1 MLEEEVKYISNF
13 IEEIKRVMLAGKY
26 NYDTEL
32 YLQLLR
38 CERYL
43 AHELKELG
51 ESKVK
56 NE

>member
-13 IEEIKRVMLAGKY
+13 IEEIKGEMLAGKY
-26 NYDTEL
+26 NYNTEL

-43 AHELKELG
+43 AKELKEMK

>member
-1 MLEEEVKYISNF
+1 MLLEEIKYISNF
-13 IEEIKRVMLAGKY
+13 IEDIKKEMLAGKY
-26 NYDTEL
+26 NYNTEL

-43 AHELKELG
+43 AHELKELK
-51 ESKVK
+51 ESRVK

>member
-1 MLEEEVKYISNF
+1 MTDKQIKYILNF
-13 IEEIKRVMLAGKY
+13 VVEIKKEMLNGKY
-26 NYDTEL
+26 NYNTDL

-43 AHELKELG
+43 SKELKELE

>member
-13 IEEIKRVMLAGKY
+13 VEEIKGEMLAGKY
-26 NYDTEL
+26 NYNTEL

-43 AHELKELG
+43 AHELKEIE
-51 ESKVK
+51 ESQVK

>member
-1 MLEEEVKYISNF
+1 MVAEEIKYISNF
-13 IEEIKRVMLAGKY
+13 IEEIKAEMLAGKY
-26 NYDTEL
+26 NYNTEL

-43 AHELKELG
+43 SKELKELQ
-51 ESKVK
+51 ERKVK

>member
-1 MLEEEVKYISNF
+1 MTDKELKYVLNF
-13 IEEIKRVMLAGKY
+13 IEEIKGEMLAGKY
-26 NYDTEL
+26 NYNTEL

-43 AHELKELG
+43 AHELKEIE
-51 ESKVK
+51 ESQVK

>member
-1 MLEEEVKYISNF
+1 MLAEEIKYISNF
-13 IEEIKRVMLAGKY
+13 IEEIKKEMLAGKY
-26 NYDTEL
+26 NYNTEL

-43 AHELKELG
+43 SHELKELK

>member
-1 MLEEEVKYISNF
+1 MTDKELKFVLNF
-13 IEEIKRVMLAGKY
+13 IEEIKGEMLAGKY
-26 NYDTEL
+26 NYNTDL

-43 AHELKELG
+43 SHELKELE

>member
-1 MLEEEVKYISNF
+1 MNVEEIKYISNF
-13 IEEIKRVMLAGKY
+13 IEEIKKEMLAGKY
-26 NYDTEL
+26 NYNTEL
-32 YLQLLR
+32 YLQVLR

-43 AHELKELG
+43 SKELKELK

>member
-1 MLEEEVKYISNF
+1 MKDKEIKYILNF
-13 IEEIKRVMLAGKY
+13 VEEIKKEMLNGKY
-26 NYDTEL
+26 NYNTEL
-32 YLQLLR
+32 YLHLLR

-43 AHELKELG
+43 SKELKDLE

>member
-1 MLEEEVKYISNF
+1 MTAEEIKYISNF
-13 IEEIKRVMLAGKY
+13 IEEIKGKMLRGKY
-26 NYDTEL
+26 GYNTEL

-43 AHELKELG
+43 AHELKELQ

-56 NE
+56 

>member
-1 MLEEEVKYISNF
+1 MLEEELKYISNF
-13 IEEIKRVMLAGKY
+13 IEEIKGEMLAGKY
-26 NYDTEL
+26 NYKTDL
-32 YLQLLR
+32 YLRLLR

-43 AHELKELG
+43 SKELKEMK

>member
-1 MLEEEVKYISNF
+1 MLTEEIKYISNF
-13 IEEIKRVMLAGKY
+13 IEEIKGEMLAGKY
-26 NYDTEL
+26 NYNTEL

-43 AHELKELG
+43 DHELKRVERKQG
-51 ESKVK
+51 K

>member
-1 MLEEEVKYISNF
+1 MLEEGVKYILNF
-13 IEEIKRVMLAGKY
+13 VEEIKKEMLNGKY
-26 NYDTEL
+26 NYNTEL

-43 AHELKELG
+43 AHELKELK
-51 ESKVK
+51 ESQVK

>member
-1 MLEEEVKYISNF
+1 MLAEEIKHISNF
-13 IEEIKRVMLAGKY
+13 IEEIKKEMLAGKY
-26 NYDTEL
+26 NYNTEL

-43 AHELKELG
+43 AHELKRVERKQG
-51 ESKVK
+51 K

>member
-1 MLEEEVKYISNF
+1 MLEKEVKYISNF
-13 IEEIKRVMLAGKY
+13 IGEIKGEMLAGKY
-26 NYDTEL
+26 NYNTEL

-43 AHELKELG
+43 AHGIKELK

>member
-1 MLEEEVKYISNF
+1 MLEKELKYILNF
-13 IEEIKRVMLAGKY
+13 IEEIKGEMLAGKY
-26 NYDTEL
+26 NYNTEL
-32 YLQLLR
+32 YLHLLR

-43 AHELKELG
+43 AHELKDLH

>member
-1 MLEEEVKYISNF
+1 MTEKEVKYILNF
-13 IEEIKRVMLAGKY
+13 VEEIKKEMLNGKY
-26 NYDTEL
+26 NYNTEL

-43 AHELKELG
+43 SKELKELE

>member
-1 MLEEEVKYISNF
+1 MLAEEIKYISNF
-13 IEEIKRVMLAGKY
+13 VEEIKAEMLAGKY
-26 NYDTEL
+26 KYNTDL

-43 AHELKELG
+43 AHELKELE
-51 ESKVK
+51 ESQVK

>member
-1 MLEEEVKYISNF
+1 MIAEEIEYISNF
-13 IEEIKRVMLAGKY
+13 IEEIKGEMLAGKY
-26 NYDTEL
+26 NYNTEL
-32 YLQLLR
+32 YIQLLR

-43 AHELKELG
+43 AHELKELK

>member
-1 MLEEEVKYISNF
+1 MNKEEVKFIFNF
-13 IEEIKRVMLAGKY
+13 IEDIKKEMLAGKY
-26 NYDTEL
+26 NYNTDL

-43 AHELKELG
+43 AHELKELK

>member
-1 MLEEEVKYISNF
+1 MKDKEIKYILNF
-13 IEEIKRVMLAGKY
+13 VEEIKGEILRGKY
-26 NYDTEL
+26 NYNTEL
-32 YLQLLR
+32 YLQALR

-43 AHELKELG
+43 SKELKELE

>member
-1 MLEEEVKYISNF
+1 MNKEELKYISNF
-13 IEEIKRVMLAGKY
+13 IEEIKAEMLQGKY
-26 NYDTEL
+26 NYNTEL

-43 AHELKELG
+43 AHELKELQ

>member
-13 IEEIKRVMLAGKY
+13 VEVIKGEMLKGKY
-26 NYDTEL
+26 NHNTEL
-32 YLQLLR
+32 YLQVLR

-43 AHELKELG
+43 SKELKELE